1 MLREAGVD
9 IGDEDDL
16 STPAEKLLGRLVR
29 AKYDTDFYIL
39 VSGGMAKYP
48 SFDSM
53 VCKQPRTVQF
63 FNYLHRLI
71 VTIRN
76 TFFNCEEFPAFL

>member
-39 VSGGMAKYP
+39 VSAPIPGSAIQWGSEIP
-48 SFDSM
+48 SSLD
-53 VCKQPRTVQF
+53 
-63 FNYLHRLI
+63 
-71 VTIRN
+71 
-76 TFFNCEEFPAFL
+76 FLWSKRGWVLNGLDF